1 MQICNSPMS
10 AIAARNSPWTSSGF
24 SAKNV
29 LHFVHTPKK
38 NLAVTTGRLIAFNY
52 VAVNDVTS
60 SWKFPYLEGVV
71 QC

>member
-1 MQICNSPMS
+1 MHICNAPIS
-10 AIAARNSPWTSSGF
+10 ATAVRNSHSTSSGF

-29 LHFVHTPKK
+29 PHFVHTPKK
-38 NLAVTTGRLIAFNY
+38 ILQRRPVHLLYFNY